1 MGDIV
6 CCMDFM
12 GFREEIV
19 ARIWVLW
26 RIFSASFS
34 ACLRAMCELVSRCI
48 RCLPPICGKRFLR
61 RLMSDVF
68 VPAFQLSFRA
78 APLGISRL
86 HMITAWSFP
95 LPLCSIS
102 LFPFHPDCTLNL
114 SHHCRYGKFNRPGE
128 DMSMKSQGSF
138 PMLRVVEN

>member
-1 MGDIV
+1 
-6 CCMDFM
+6 MDFM

-19 ARIWVLW
+19 ARIWMLW

-68 VPAFQLSFRA
+68 VPAFQLFLSCGASWDFTIA
-78 APLGISRL
+78 YDHSVVVSSPSLL
-86 HMITAWSFP
+86 D
-95 LPLCSIS
+95 LPVSIS
-102 LFPFHPDCTLNL
+102 
-114 SHHCRYGKFNRPGE
+114 S
-128 DMSMKSQGSF
+128 
-138 PMLRVVEN
+138 